1 MMKAKQYHI
10 SNLAG
15 SDLNDKSHIIHSS
28 ISELEGVNAVR
39 VDPFRSI
46 VTVDF
51 DDDKVSEKEIQNKLK
66 ENNFFQ

>member
-10 SNLAG
+10 SNLSG
-15 SDLNDKSHIIHSS
+15 SDLNDKSHTIHSS

-39 VDPFRSI
+39 VDPFRNI

-51 DDDKVSEKEIQNKLK
+51 DEDKVSEKEIQNKLK